1 VGGDMFFASVGRF
14 VGGIKVAMAAS
25 RPPATHVLIDAESV
39 NFIDTSACDGLLHFA
54 SELQGRGVTLAF
66 ARVRDQVREAMRLGG
81 VEAVV
86 GPTNFHE
93 RITDGV
99 AAWQAAS
106 ASSTQQATESTTARP
121 GS

>member
-1 VGGDMFFASVGRF
+1 
-14 VGGIKVAMAAS
+14 
-25 RPPATHVLIDAESV
+25 
-39 NFIDTSACDGLLHFA
+39 
-54 SELQGRGVTLAF
+54 
-66 ARVRDQVREAMRLGG
+66 
-81 VEAVV
+81 VV